1 MVVSDKHKYIF
12 ASTPKA
18 GTHSMYHLLE
28 KYFDGTRV
36 PNPNQYHHTIHTR
49 NIPVQYKDYFKFT
62 IVSNPFRRAIACWK
76 PLAFYEPYRIKRGW
90 LKELGGE
97 EFVYYTRYIKKMS
110 KSQKTPP
117 KKYMIWSQSKLH
129 DFMEYDRVLNLQNL
143 QEEFN
148 ELPFVKEEIQTENV
162 FSANKKEKP
171 HFYENEDDWK
181 KEYNDECIQNVLEA
195 WGNDFEKYGYSK
207 EL

>member
-1 MVVSDKHKYIF
+1 
-12 ASTPKA
+12 
-18 GTHSMYHLLE
+18 
-28 KYFDGTRV
+28 
-36 PNPNQYHHTIHTR
+36 
-49 NIPVQYKDYFKFT
+49 
-62 IVSNPFRRAIACWK
+62 
-76 PLAFYEPYRIKRGW
+76 
-90 LKELGGE
+90 
-97 EFVYYTRYIKKMS
+97 MS